1 MTKDYKKLAIEAFKL
16 NLKIKQNILELKRMK
31 RELREKMVDAGTK
44 KILLDEGEINAFKWK
59 SSFSPLIRKEFNK
72 LDDKK
77 KHELYKTGLLKIQF
91 RLDSKKFQELKDKK
105 EKSELDEYVI
115 ERKNIVFL
123 RFQLNKK
130 TREMLKEKEEGR
142 SIKDTEL
149 EEDDWDDYLFEIEAD
164 ERDYWSEMEQEMR
177 PDPVYFT
184 DDDPADVSGTEEE
197 YIGTDRIE
205 DEDDEDDEDDKEE
218 EDDKPF

>member
-1 MTKDYKKLAIEAFKL
+1 MTEDYKKLAIEAFKL

-31 RELREKMVDAGTK
+31 SELREKMVDAGAK

-77 KHELYKTGLLKIQF
+77 KQELYKTGLLKIQF

-115 ERKNIVFL
+115 ERKNMVFL
-123 RFQLNKK
+123 RFKFNEK
-130 TREMLKEKEEGR
+130 TRNMLKEKEEGR
-142 SIKDTEL
+142 RKTETEL
-149 EEDDWDDYLFEIEAD
+149 AEDGYDDFLDEIEDDDREFWIEMA
-164 ERDYWSEMEQEMR
+164 QEMI
-177 PDPVYFT
+177 PDPINFT
-184 DDDPADVSGTEEE
+184 DDEPADVSDTEKQ
-197 YIGTDRIE
+197 YIGIERIE
-205 DEDDEDDEDDKEE
+205 DEEEEE
-218 EDDKPF
+218 EDDK